1 MIPTPAKMNEHVR
14 SLCAQNEIIV
24 SECQHASQALALRE
38 CSQAIIPPVRSANS
52 YAVAL
57 HEIGHLLGRYQQSKS
72 TMVREKWA
80 WQWARENARVWT
92 SGMEQFAKGS
102 LAWYLHRHST
112 RGENLISLGADRRD
126 PISRTLGNF
135 IKPLSQRGKGVR
147 SLIRVLCCERALK
160 ARRQVAQLQGNQ
172 IRVSL
177 RKFRQIAQVSASIC
191 NALEARA
198 LCLCRISSAF

>member
-1 MIPTPAKMNEHVR
+1 MMQGRQGQDYIPDETAEQQLAEKIIAAYMDDVEEASFAELREVLQQFAIDPRLVMTIAKGLLARSSIPTPAKMNEHVR

-57 HEIGHLLGRYQQSKS
+57 HEIGHVLGRYQQSKS

-112 RGENLISLGADRRD
+112 RGEIR
-126 PISRTLGNF
+126 SRL
-135 IKPLSQRGKGVR
+135 V
-147 SLIRVLCCERALK
+147 
-160 ARRQVAQLQGNQ
+160 
-172 IRVSL
+172 
-177 RKFRQIAQVSASIC
+177 
-191 NALEARA
+191 
-198 LCLCRISSAF
+198 